1 MEGKVQIRTTRLLL
15 VHDSL
20 EKKCSD
26 KRRFV
31 SFPKSSGQHLLN
43 LLSVTGNLPTDDG
56 IVRPQGKRHVEGIWA
71 CDRYRDHAEE
81 VERSKK
87 KYVHDSVM
95 FIWQS
100 QHFLFNW

>member
-1 MEGKVQIRTTRLLL
+1 MEAKVQMRTMI
-15 VHDSL
+15 VS
-20 EKKCSD
+20 
-26 KRRFV
+26 RRNVPTNDVLSVFA
-31 SFPKSSGQHLLN
+31 KSSGQHLLN

-87 KYVHDSVM
+87 KTYVHDSVM